1 MPKVMVPLGTGFEEV
16 EAVALIDVMRRGG
29 IEVTVA
35 SVKGEPEVEGAHGIV
50 IRCDRAAGE
59 IGADDIDMIVLP
71 GGWGGT
77 NVLAED
83 AHIQE
88 LLKVMDAKGK
98 MIGAICA
105 APFALHKAGV
115 LKQNYT
121 CYPSIEEDIRMDGF
135 QGDASPVVADG
146 NVMTSRGPG
155 TAICFGLSIVKKLV
169 GEETYAQVKS
179 GLLAT
184 YCE

>member
-1 MPKVMVPLGTGFEEV
+1 MPTVMVPLGTGFEEL

-29 IEVTVA
+29 IDVIVA
-35 SVKGEPEVEGAHGIV
+35 SVNGETEAEGAHGIA
-50 IRCDRAAGE
+50 IRCDRAARE
-59 IGADDIDMIVLP
+59 IGADDLDMIVLP

-77 NVLAED
+77 KILAGD
-83 AHIQE
+83 GHIQA
-88 LLKVMDAKGK
+88 LLKEMDAKGK
-98 MIGAICA
+98 QIGAICA

-115 LKQNYT
+115 LKPNYT
-121 CYPSIEEDIRMDGF
+121 CYPSVEQEIRTEGYLGE
-135 QGDASPVVADG
+135 QAQVVTDG

-155 TAICFGLSIVKKLV
+155 TAICFGLQIVKKLV
-169 GEETYAQVKS
+169 GDESYAQVKA